1 MTIGIWILGDQL
13 WTGQAALAN
22 RQAYAQETPVIFI
35 ESHNHIRQRPYH
47 QQKLVL
53 IWSAMRHFAEEL
65 KTLGW
70 SVTYEVAED
79 FEPILSAWIKRLGIK
94 ELQIMMPNDLPF
106 LRLIKN
112 LNLDCAITL
121 IDNNHFL
128 WTRTDFNNWAKSRK
142 RLLLEDFYRESR
154 KKWQILM
161 ENNQPIGGQWN
172 FDKQNRKP
180 PKDGLKT
187 TAPLW
192 FEPDEITLQVIAD
205 VKALDIPKYG
215 KIKPFC
221 WAVTRRQALQVL
233 EHFITNCLPSFGP
246 YQDAMI
252 TGEET
257 LWHSLLSP
265 YLNLGLLTPLEVI
278 QAAETAYK
286 KDNL

>member
-22 RQAYAQETPVIFI
+22 RQAYSQETPVILI
-35 ESHNHIRQRPYH
+35 ESQNHIRQRPYH

-161 ENNQPIGGQWN
+161 EDNQPIGGQWN

-187 TAPLW
+187 PDPLW
-192 FEPDEITLQVIAD
+192 FEPDEITLQVIAE
-205 VKALDIPKYG
+205 VEALDIPKYG
-215 KIKPFC
+215 KIKPFR
-221 WAVTRRQALQVL
+221 WAVTRRQALEIL
-233 EHFITNCLPSFGP
+233 EHFITNCLPNFGS

-278 QAAETAYK
+278 QSAEIAYK
-286 KDNL
+286 K

>member
-1 MTIGIWILGDQL
+1 
-13 WTGQAALAN
+13 
-22 RQAYAQETPVIFI
+22 
-35 ESHNHIRQRPYH
+35 
-47 QQKLVL
+47 
-53 IWSAMRHFAEEL
+53 MRHFAEEL

-154 KKWQILM
+154 KKWQILI
-161 ENNQPIGGQWN
+161 EDNQPIGGQWN

-180 PKDGLKT
+180 PKDGLMG
-187 TAPLW
+187 A
-192 FEPDEITLQVIAD
+192 I
-205 VKALDIPKYG
+205 
-215 KIKPFC
+215 
-221 WAVTRRQALQVL
+221 
-233 EHFITNCLPSFGP
+233 
-246 YQDAMI
+246 
-252 TGEET
+252 
-257 LWHSLLSP
+257 LS
-265 YLNLGLLTPLEVI
+265 
-278 QAAETAYK
+278 
-286 KDNL
+286 